1 MAPCIRVAAP
11 SPVDGSSPKA
21 IGVDGILEVDVVE
34 DTKAGVVVER
44 SRSADD
50 AAMELVGNGKVV
62 RR

>member
-11 SPVDGSSPKA
+11 SPVDGFSPKA
-21 IGVDGILEVDVVE
+21 ISVDGILEVDVVE
-34 DTKAGVVVER
+34 DAKAGVVVER

-50 AAMELVGNGKVV
+50 AAMELVGNSKVV